1 MTAPAVSPLGRIFD
15 DIEAAL
21 SKAENGR
28 LFLAEHARRQRAA
41 DTEAVL
47 AALARL
53 RQEMVDDIAALQMDH
68 VRREITG
75 MSDAIAQTRKDIS
88 ALGPH
93 DGANQIALATEE
105 LSAIVTATEQATG
118 EILGAAER
126 IQAAVANARK
136 CDPAALDVIENAAT
150 EIFTACSFQDITGQ
164 RTAKVVG
171 VLLYLEERMKV
182 LMGLWPEEA
191 PSGASQDMKRLS
203 DTRPDA
209 HLMTGPSRD
218 GTGVKQD
225 EVDRMMAEAAPPAAT
240 ISQDDIDNL
249 FN

>member
-1 MTAPAVSPLGRIFD
+1 MNPPAASSLLRVFD

-21 SKAENGR
+21 SQAENGR

-53 RQEMVDDIAALQMDH
+53 KQEMVNDIAALQMDH

-88 ALGPH
+88 ALGPN

-105 LSAIVTATEQATG
+105 LTAIVTATEKATG

-126 IQAAVANARK
+126 IQAAAAQARK
-136 CDPAALDVIENAAT
+136 GEASALDEIENAST
-150 EIFTACSFQDITGQ
+150 EIFMACSFQDITGQ

-182 LMGLWPEEA
+182 LMGLWPEE
-191 PSGASQDMKRLS
+191 PGATQSRELKGPA

-209 HLMTGPSRD
+209 HLMSGPSRD
-218 GTGVKQD
+218 GKGVKQD
-225 EVDRMMAEAAPPAAT
+225 DVDRMMAEAAPPAAT

-249 FN
+249 FD